1 MTESIEHGAAS
12 AAPSSSRNVAVLGC
26 GNMGSAMVRAYL
38 AKGWEVTAWNRTPE
52 RAHALADVGAD
63 VASSSGEALTRTP
76 LAILCVSTTA
86 DARQL
91 LDGVEPA
98 ELAATT
104 ILNTTSGTPEDAHAF
119 RDWAQA
125 ASVRYLDAAIAAYP
139 EHLGTDDAR
148 LLVAG
153 DEELW
158 RTHQDAVLTLA
169 GSSMYVGDD
178 HASANA
184 IDAALTGAFYISALT
199 SFMEAV
205 RFTAKFGVG
214 HEVLSD
220 LTSYSL
226 SVMDGQLGL
235 ILDRI
240 RDQDF
245 STDQATLTVYADAAA
260 AFAAGLGAH
269 GDAPM
274 IQTTAQVL
282 RRAVDAGLGDQDM
295 AVVSTLDS

>member
-1 MTESIEHGAAS
+1 
-12 AAPSSSRNVAVLGC
+12 VLGC

-38 AKGWEVTAWNRTPE
+38 SKGWQVTAWNRTPE
-52 RAHALADVGAD
+52 RAQALTGDGAE
-63 VASSSGEALTRTP
+63 VATSSREALTRTP
-76 LAILCVSTTA
+76 LAILCVSTTE

-91 LDGVEPA
+91 LEGVNPA

-104 ILNTTSGTPEDAHAF
+104 ILNTTSGTPEDAHTF
-119 RDWAQA
+119 RDWAQTA
-125 ASVRYLDAAIAAYP
+125 GVRYLDAAIAAYP
-139 EHLGTDDAR
+139 EHLGTQEAR

-153 DEELW
+153 DEDLW
-158 RTHQDAVLTLA
+158 TAHRGAVLALA
-169 GSSMYVGDD
+169 GSSMHVGAD
-178 HASANA
+178 HAAANA
-184 IDAALTGAFYISALT
+184 IDCAMTGAFYISALT

-220 LTSYSL
+220 LASYSL
-226 SVMDGQLGL
+226 SVMDGQLKL

-245 STDQATLTVYADAAA
+245 STDQATLAVYADAAA

-282 RRAVDAGLGDQDM
+282 RRAVDAGVGDQDM

>member
-1 MTESIEHGAAS
+1 MSN
-12 AAPSSSRNVAVLGC
+12 SSTSRSRSVAVLGC
-26 GNMGSAMVRAYL
+26 GNMGSAMVRAY
-38 AKGWEVTAWNRTPE
+38 ASKGWRVTAWNRTSE
-52 RAHALADVGAD
+52 RAQALADVGAD
-63 VASSSGEALTRTP
+63 VASSSREALTRTP
-76 LAILCVSTTA
+76 LAILCVSTTE
-86 DARQL
+86 DASQL
-91 LDGVEPA
+91 LDGVGSA

-119 RDWAQA
+119 RDWAEEA
-125 ASVRYLDAAIAAYP
+125 GVRYLDAAIAAYP

-158 RTHQDAVLTLA
+158 KTHQDAVLTLA
-169 GSSMYVGDD
+169 GSSMYVGAD
-178 HASANA
+178 HGAANA
-184 IDAALTGAFYISALT
+184 IDAAMTGAFYISALT

-205 RFTAKFGVG
+205 RFAAKFGVG

-220 LTSYSL
+220 LASYSL
-226 SVMDGQLGL
+226 SVMDGQLKL

-260 AFAAGLGAH
+260 AFATGLLAH
-269 GDAPM
+269 GEAPM

-282 RRAVDAGLGDQDM
+282 RRAVEAGLGDQDM

>member
-1 MTESIEHGAAS
+1 
-12 AAPSSSRNVAVLGC
+12 
-26 GNMGSAMVRAYL
+26 MGSAMVRAYL
-38 AKGWEVTAWNRTPE
+38 SKGWQVTAWNRTPE
-52 RAHALADVGAD
+52 RAQALADDGAE
-63 VASSSGEALTRTP
+63 VAPSSREALTRTP
-76 LAILCVSTTA
+76 LAILCVSTTE
-86 DARQL
+86 DARHL
-91 LDGVEPA
+91 LEGVDPA
-98 ELAATT
+98 QLAATT
-104 ILNTTSGTPEDAHAF
+104 ILNTTSGTPGDAHAL
-119 RDWAQA
+119 RDWARA
-125 ASVRYLDAAIAAYP
+125 AGVRYLDAAIAAYP
-139 EHLGTDDAR
+139 EHLGTEEAR

-153 DEELW
+153 DEDLW
-158 RTHQDAVLTLA
+158 TVHREAVLALA
-169 GSSMYVGDD
+169 GSSMYVGAD
-178 HASANA
+178 HAAANA
-184 IDAALTGAFYISALT
+184 IDCAMTGAFYISALT

-220 LTSYSL
+220 LASYSL
-226 SVMDGQLGL
+226 SVMDGQLKL

-295 AVVSTLDS
+295 AVVSTLDA